1 VIGGRRIK
9 KGIAMVTVLCMR
21 WLAGRPQAKAAPPD
35 SLEDRWHRW
44 APPAISQEE
53 LARLM
58 GVSERADPPPQT
70 ACPSFGV
77 AIR

>member
-35 SLEDRWHRW
+35 SLEDRWHRC

-53 LARLM
+53 WARLM